1 MCQFKW
7 GGIMNI
13 SINRKSG
20 VPIYIQVK
28 NQIMNEIKS
37 GSLKIGTK
45 MPTERELAQKLSTSR
60 NTISAA
66 YNQLEQEGI
75 LISYQGRGT
84 FVAEESKPWKQ
95 HDVRGKIN
103 KLIDLGLEEA
113 LEMGLDTKEFLE
125 LVQDRI
131 REKEEFL
138 RKISA
143 IFVECNIEQARAFAN
158 ELSET
163 TNLNVMPMVVADIE
177 KRDEKSEK
185 LLNEAQLIIATFNH
199 VNEVTRLTSGLKKE
213 VLGVAINPCLETIV
227 KIARYPR
234 GTKFGLVCLSKEFH
248 FKVENALK
256 SAGLDNIVI
265 EATTSRDKEE
275 VEEVVR
281 NSHVLIVSPG
291 RRDEVIKISRG
302 EKEVI
307 SFDYN
312 LDQGSVKAIISK
324 IIETKNHN

>member
-1 MCQFKW
+1 
-7 GGIMNI
+7 MNI
-13 SINRKSG
+13 NININRKSG

-28 NQIMNEIKS
+28 NQIMKEIKS
-37 GSLKIGTK
+37 GNLKIGTQ

-66 YNQLEQEGI
+66 YNLLEQEGI
-75 LISYQGRGT
+75 LTSYQGRGT

-95 HDVRGKIN
+95 HDVRGKLHKI
-103 KLIDLGLEEA
+103 IDLGLEEA

-138 RKISA
+138 KRISA
-143 IFVECNIEQARAFAN
+143 IFVECNIEQARAFAK
-158 ELSET
+158 ELSDT
-163 TNLNVMPMVVADIE
+163 TNLNVMPMVVSDIQE
-177 KRDEKSEK
+177 RSEETEQK
-185 LLNEAQLIIATFNH
+185 LREAQLIIATFNH
-199 VNEVTRLTSGLKKE
+199 VNEVVGLTADLKKE

-227 KIARYPR
+227 KIARYPKY
-234 GTKFGLVCLSKEFH
+234 TKFGLVCLSKEFH

-256 SAGLDNIVI
+256 SAGLDNITI
-265 EATTSRDKEE
+265 QATTSRNRED
-275 VEEVVR
+275 VEELVKD
-281 NSHVLIVSPG
+281 SHVIIVSPG
-291 RRDEVIKISRG
+291 RRDEVTKIAGG